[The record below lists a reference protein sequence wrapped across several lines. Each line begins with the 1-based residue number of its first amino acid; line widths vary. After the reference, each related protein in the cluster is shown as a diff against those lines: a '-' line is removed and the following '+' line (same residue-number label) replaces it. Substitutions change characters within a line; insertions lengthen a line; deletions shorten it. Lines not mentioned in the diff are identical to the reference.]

1 MQRYTNRIM
10 NLVYSSH
17 VVTCDILLILS
28 QDSKNKGTLANDHD
42 RHMRDPQIIHEV
54 YMLFLI
60 VKVQRAFVDFGCTGN
75 SDQWW
80 LESK

>member
-54 YMLFLI
+54 YI
-60 VKVQRAFVDFGCTGN
+60 
-75 SDQWW
+75 
-80 LESK
+80 